1 MEIMLA
7 SSRGGTEANMSIR
20 VGFVGLGNI
29 GKPMALRL
37 PAAGLE
43 TTVFDIAAAPL
54 QELVAAGAKAAAAPR
69 EVAAASDVVGVCVQ
83 TDAQV
88 RSVVEGEHGLLV
100 GAKPGLVIAI
110 HSTVLPST
118 VEAVSAAALARGVA
132 VVDACV
138 TGNIRAPEPN
148 FKLFLGGE
156 PDAIAKLEPYTSAI
170 AVRVIQAGALGNS
183 CKVKICLNLITY
195 LQWTAAFESAALAKA
210 TGLPLEVLEEVG
222 RSNGQLT
229 DLMVSFLALHK
240 TPDEA
245 RKSEAMQTYLRT
257 NMHVAEKD
265 LAHALAL
272 AREAGVALP
281 GTALVSQLMARI
293 YAVDDPKRR

>member
-1 MEIMLA
+1 
-7 SSRGGTEANMSIR
+7 MSMK

-43 TTVFDIAAAPL
+43 TTVFDIAAAPV
-54 QELVAAGAKAAAAPR
+54 QELTAAGAKAAASPR
-69 EVAAASDVVGVCVQ
+69 EVAAASEVVGVCVQ

-88 RSVVEGEHGLLV
+88 RAVVEGENGLLA

-118 VEAVSAAALARGVA
+118 ALAVNGPAAARGVA

-138 TGNIRAPEPN
+138 TGNTRMPDPK
-148 FKLFLGGE
+148 FKLFLGGD
-156 PDAIAKLEPYTSAI
+156 PAVIAKIQPYTSAI
-170 AVRVIQAGALGNS
+170 AERVIQAGALGNS
-183 CKVKICLNLITY
+183 CKAKICLNLITY
-195 LQWTAAFESAALAKA
+195 LQWTAAYESISLAKA
-210 TGLPLEVLEEVG
+210 VGLPVDVFEEVG
-222 RSNGQLT
+222 RANGQLT
-229 DLMVSFLALHK
+229 DLMVAFLATHK
-240 TPDEA
+240 VPDA
-245 RKSEAMQTYLRT
+245 VRKSEAMQATLR
-257 NMHVAEKD
+257 NHMHVAEKD

-281 GTALVSQLMARI
+281 GAALASQLMARI
-293 YAVDDPKRR
+293 YAVEDPGRR

>member
-1 MEIMLA
+1 M
-7 SSRGGTEANMSIR
+7 TIR
-20 VGFVGLGNI
+20 AGFVGLGNI

-37 PAAGLE
+37 PQAGLE
-43 TTVFDIAAAPL
+43 TTVFDLAAAPL
-54 QELVAAGAKAAAAPR
+54 AELAAAGAKAARSPR

-88 RSVVEGEHGLLV
+88 RSVVEGEDGLLA
-100 GAKPGLVIAI
+100 GASPGLVIAI
-110 HSTVLPST
+110 HSTVLPAT
-118 VEAVSAAALARGVA
+118 VEALHAAAAGQGVA

-138 TGNIRAPEPN
+138 TGNIRAPEPD
-148 FKLFLGGE
+148 FKLFLGGD
-156 PDAIAKLEPYTSAI
+156 PAAIAKIEPYTSAI

-195 LQWTAAFESAALAKA
+195 LQWTAAFESLSLAKA

-222 RSNGQLT
+222 RANGQLT
-229 DLMVSFLALHK
+229 DLMIAYMALHK
-240 TPDEA
+240 APDDV
-245 RKSEAMQTYLRT
+245 RKSDGMQTYLRT

-272 AREAGVALP
+272 ARDAGVALP
-281 GTALVSQLMARI
+281 GAALVSQLMARI
-293 YAVDDPKRR
+293 YGVEDPGRR

>member
-1 MEIMLA
+1 MRA
-7 SSRGGTEANMSIR
+7 
-20 VGFVGLGNI
+20 GFVGLGNI

-43 TTVFDIAAAPL
+43 TTVFDIAAGPV
-54 QELVAAGAKAAAAPR
+54 QELAAAGAKAAASPR
-69 EVAAASDVVGVCVQ
+69 EVAAASEVVGVCVQ

-88 RSVVEGEHGLLV
+88 RAVVEGENGLLA
-100 GAKPGLVIAI
+100 GAAPGLVIAI

-118 VEAVSAAALARGVA
+118 VLALAAAAAPRGVS

-138 TGNIRAPEPN
+138 TGNVRIPDPK
-148 FKLFLGGE
+148 FKLFLGGD
-156 PDAIAKLEPYTSAI
+156 PAVIAKIQPYTGAIAE
-170 AVRVIQAGALGNS
+170 RVILAGELGNS

-195 LQWTAAFESAALAKA
+195 LQWTAAFEAGALARA
-210 TGLPLEVLEEVG
+210 VGLPFEVLKEVG

-229 DLMVSFLALHK
+229 EMMISYMAVLEA
-240 TPDEA
+240 PDAA
-245 RKSEAMQTYLRT
+245 RKSEAMQGFLRT

-293 YAVDDPKRR
+293 YCVEDPGRR

>member
-1 MEIMLA
+1 MALKA
-7 SSRGGTEANMSIR
+7 
-20 VGFVGLGNI
+20 GFVGLGNI

-43 TTVFDIAAAPL
+43 TTVFDIAAAPV
-54 QELVAAGAKAAAAPR
+54 QELAAAGAKAARSPR
-69 EVAAASDVVGVCVQ
+69 EVAAASDAVGVCVQ

-88 RSVVEGEHGLLV
+88 RSVVEGEDGLLS
-100 GAKPGLVIAI
+100 GARPGLVIAI

-118 VEAVSAAALARGVA
+118 VEAVHAAAAERGVA

-138 TGNIRAPEPN
+138 TGNVRAPDPK
-148 FKLFLGGE
+148 FKLFLGGD
-156 PDAIAKLEPYTSAI
+156 PAAIAKLEPYTSAI
-170 AVRVIQAGALGNS
+170 AERVIQAGALGNS

-195 LQWTAAFESAALAKA
+195 LQWTAAFESMALAKA
-210 TGLPLEVLEEVG
+210 AGLPLEVLEEVG
-222 RSNGQLT
+222 RANGNLT
-229 DLMVSFLALHK
+229 DMMVAYMAVHK
-240 TPDEA
+240 APDAA
-245 RKSEAMQTYLRT
+245 RRSESMQNYLRT

-281 GTALVSQLMARI
+281 GAGLVSQLMARI
-293 YAVDDPKRR
+293 YGVEDPQRR

>member
-1 MEIMLA
+1 M
-7 SSRGGTEANMSIR
+7 TIR
-20 VGFVGLGNI
+20 AGFVGLGNM

-37 PAAGLE
+37 PRAGLE

-54 QELVAAGAKAAAAPR
+54 AELTAAGAKAARSPR
-69 EVAAASDVVGVCVQ
+69 EVAAASEVVGVCVQ

-88 RSVVEGEHGLLV
+88 RAVVEGDDGLLA
-100 GAKPGLVIAI
+100 GAAPGLVIAI

-118 VEAVSAAALARGVA
+118 VEAVHAAASKQGVA

-138 TGNIRAPEPN
+138 TGNTRVPDPKL
-148 FKLFLGGE
+148 KLFLAGDPAALE
-156 PDAIAKLEPYTSAI
+156 KLEPYTSAI
-170 AVRVIQAGALGNS
+170 AERVIQAGALGNS

-195 LQWTAAFESAALAKA
+195 LQWTAAFESMALAKA

-222 RSNGQLT
+222 RANGQLT
-229 DLMVSFLALHK
+229 DLMIAYLAIFK
-240 TPDEA
+240 APDEV
-245 RKSEAMQTYLRT
+245 RRSEGMQAYLRT

-281 GTALVSQLMARI
+281 GAGLVSQLMARI
-293 YAVDDPKRR
+293 YGVEDPGRR

>member
-1 MEIMLA
+1 
-7 SSRGGTEANMSIR
+7 MSMK

-43 TTVFDIAAAPL
+43 TSVFDIAPGPV
-54 QELVAAGAKAAAAPR
+54 QELSAAGAKAARSPR
-69 EVAAASDVVGVCVQ
+69 EVAAASEVVGVCVQ

-88 RSVVEGEHGLLV
+88 RAVVEGENGLLA

-118 VEAVSAAALARGVA
+118 VEAVNTAATARGVA

-138 TGNIRAPEPN
+138 TGNIRNPDPK
-148 FKLFLGGE
+148 FKLFLGGD
-156 PDAIAKLEPYTSAI
+156 PAAIAKIEPYTGAI
-170 AVRVIQAGALGNS
+170 AERVIQAGALGNS

-195 LQWTAAFESAALAKA
+195 LQWTAAFASAALAKA
-210 TGLPLEVLEEVG
+210 TGLSLEVLEEVG
-222 RSNGQLT
+222 RANGQLT
-229 DLMVSFLALHK
+229 DLMVSFMAIHK
-240 TPDEA
+240 TPDAA
-245 RKSEAMQTYLRT
+245 RKSEGMQDYLRT

-265 LAHALAL
+265 LAHALTL

-281 GTALVSQLMARI
+281 GAALVSQLMARI
-293 YAVDDPKRR
+293 YGVEDPGRR

>member
-1 MEIMLA
+1 M
-7 SSRGGTEANMSIR
+7 TIR
-20 VGFVGLGNI
+20 AGFVGLGNI

-37 PAAGLE
+37 PKANLE

-54 QELVAAGAKAAAAPR
+54 AELAAAGAKAARSPR

-88 RSVVEGEHGLLV
+88 RSVVEGEDGLLA
-100 GAKPGLVIAI
+100 GASPGLVIAI
-110 HSTVLPST
+110 HSTVLPAT
-118 VEAVSAAALARGVA
+118 VEALHAAAAGQGVA

-138 TGNIRAPEPN
+138 TGNIRAPEPD
-148 FKLFLGGE
+148 FKLFLGGD
-156 PDAIAKLEPYTSAI
+156 PAAIAKIEPYTSAI

-195 LQWTAAFESAALAKA
+195 LQWTAAFESLSLAKA

-222 RSNGQLT
+222 RANGQLT
-229 DLMVSFLALHK
+229 DLMIAYMALHK
-240 TPDEA
+240 APDDV
-245 RKSEAMQTYLRT
+245 RKSDGMQTYLRT

-272 AREAGVALP
+272 ARDAGVALP
-281 GTALVSQLMARI
+281 GAALVSQLMARI
-293 YAVDDPKRR
+293 YGVEDPGRR